1 MRPFAIVVFV
11 ATVLCSGVAG
21 HVTQAVAREKGE
33 AWQLAVAWNQLAYD
47 LAFAE
52 DQFHTFKGQR
62 TFAMMHIAMHDALN
76 TVDPIYQ
83 RYGYSGEQTAAD
95 PLAAVA
101 QAAYVILIS
110 QYPGQKKKLDDELA
124 SWLGVVPDGAA
135 KGTGIAL
142 GTASAASILADRQH
156 DGWNET
162 GTYTFRKAPG
172 QYQTTPDWNG
182 FVVQPGFRN
191 AKPFALES
199 GKQFRPAPPPATTSP
214 AYAEAFNEVKAYGGA
229 RQRDIDQSGYAI
241 WWMEFAEGSV
251 NRLARQLVR
260 DRNIDPWTANRMFAQ
275 LNMAL
280 FDAYIAVWDS
290 KYEFNHWRPY
300 TAIRQAIDDGNGDT
314 TADPA
319 WEPLKPTPPFP
330 EYVSAHAA
338 GCAAAFAVLTGTFGN
353 DQPFSMGSL
362 TAPAEAPT
370 RNFTSFDRAADECA
384 ASRVRLGWHFRYGV
398 DEGLKLGTTVAGY
411 VLKNRLNKRQ

>member
-1 MRPFAIVVFV
+1 MRPLAIVVFV
-11 ATVLCSGVAG
+11 ATVLCSGIAG

-47 LAFAE
+47 IAFAE

-95 PLAAVA
+95 PLAAAA

-142 GTASAASILADRQH
+142 GRASAASILADRQH

-199 GKQFRPAPPPATTSP
+199 GKQFRPAPPPATTST

-280 FDAYIAVWDS
+280 FDAYIAVWGL
-290 KYEFNHWRPY
+290 E
-300 TAIRQAIDDGNGDT
+300 IRIQPLAT
-314 TADPA
+314 LHSDPA
-319 WEPLKPTPPFP
+319 
-330 EYVSAHAA
+330 
-338 GCAAAFAVLTGTFGN
+338 
-353 DQPFSMGSL
+353 
-362 TAPAEAPT
+362 
-370 RNFTSFDRAADECA
+370 
-384 ASRVRLGWHFRYGV
+384 SRRRRQRRY
-398 DEGLKLGTTVAGY
+398 DS
-411 VLKNRLNKRQ
+411 